1 MVADNF
7 LTDLSSSV
15 NTTKQKLIQL
25 QVTNNITR
33 MSSAVK
39 YFYKG
44 QETDLIVFVS
54 SVEEVDEYL
63 KDPSIGKL
71 SQVVELFK
79 VFTNNVGEGAE
90 GELGEASKSQ
100 LANEFG
106 KGKKIE
112 EIIEIILKEGEPNAK
127 VEAIS
132 SKGQYRPN

>member
-1 MVADNF
+1 
-7 LTDLSSSV
+7 
-15 NTTKQKLIQL
+15 
-25 QVTNNITR
+25 

-54 SVEEVDEYL
+54 SVDDVNEYL

-100 LANEFG
+100 IANEFG
-106 KGKKIE
+106 QGKKIE
-112 EIIEIILKEGEPNAK
+112 EVIDIILKEGEPNAK
-127 VEAIS
+127 VEKIERKGPGHS
-132 SKGQYRPN
+132 SV